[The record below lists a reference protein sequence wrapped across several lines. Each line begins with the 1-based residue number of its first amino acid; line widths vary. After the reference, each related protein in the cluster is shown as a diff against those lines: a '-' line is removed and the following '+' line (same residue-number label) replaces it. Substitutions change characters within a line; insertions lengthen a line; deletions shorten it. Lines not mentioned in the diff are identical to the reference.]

1 MAKLKLAV
9 IIGSTRKD
17 SINRKLA
24 NALIK
29 LADGA
34 FEATISQIDD
44 LPLYNQ
50 DLEAN
55 FPASAQRLKGEI
67 ESADAILIVT
77 PEHNRSISAALKN
90 AVDWASRPWGQNSWA
105 GRFVAVTGT
114 SAGAVGTAAAQQQL
128 REIMTNLA
136 GTVAGGQ
143 YFIQFKDGLVD
154 ESGTITDEK
163 TRAFLQGLID
173 GIAKTAGKLAG

>member
-24 NALIK
+24 GALIK
-29 LADGA
+29 LSNGA

-55 FPASAQRLKGEI
+55 FPAQANRLKSEI
-67 ESADAILIVT
+67 EAADAILIVT

-90 AVDWASRPWGQNSWA
+90 AIDWASRPWGKSSWA
-105 GRFVAVTGT
+105 GKFVAVTGT

-128 REIMTNLA
+128 RELMTNLA
-136 GTVAGGQ
+136 GPVAGGQ

-154 ESGTITDEK
+154 ENGTITDEK
-163 TRAFLQGLID
+163 TRAFLQGFVD
-173 GIAKTAGKLAG
+173 GIAKTAGKLAA

>member
-24 NALIK
+24 HALIK
-29 LADGA
+29 LADSA
-34 FEATISQIDD
+34 FEAKISQIDD

-50 DLEAN
+50 DLEAD
-55 FPASAQRLKGEI
+55 FPAAAKRLKSEI
-67 ESADAILIVT
+67 EAADAILIVT
-77 PEHNRSISAALKN
+77 PEHNRSVSAALKN
-90 AVDWASRPWGQNSWA
+90 AIDWASRPWGQNSWG

-114 SAGAVGTAAAQQQL
+114 SAGAVGTAVAQQQL

-143 YFIQFKDGLVD
+143 YFIQFKDGLV
-154 ESGTITDEK
+154 EEGGTITDEK
-163 TRAFLQGLID
+163 TRAFLQGFID
-173 GIAKTAGKLAG
+173 DVARTAGKLAA